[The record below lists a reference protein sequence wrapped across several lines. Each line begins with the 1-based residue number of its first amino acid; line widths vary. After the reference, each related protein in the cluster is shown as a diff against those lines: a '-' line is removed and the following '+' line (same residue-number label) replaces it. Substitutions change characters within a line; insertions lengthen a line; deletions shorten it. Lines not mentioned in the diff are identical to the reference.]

1 MDKERRA
8 LIAEHDFTSRWTIQR
23 LLEPYT
29 CCDVATCGKEALLAF
44 HLAYEEGI
52 PYDIVLL
59 DNVLPEMGGQDV
71 LEQIRVIER
80 GKQIPESERAK
91 VVLITQLGDSEGPLD
106 KLKAQC
112 EAWVVKPI
120 AKSDF
125 LGELHSLGF
134 LRA

>member
-1 MDKERRA
+1 MNKERRA

-59 DNVLPEMGGQDV
+59 DNVLQGLYLKINDTFGLGRIGNLHHKCRTAPGPDAIGNVPFAIQF
-71 LEQIRVIER
+71 LVIAVYS
-80 GKQIPESERAK
+80 I
-91 VVLITQLGDSEGPLD
+91 
-106 KLKAQC
+106 
-112 EAWVVKPI
+112 
-120 AKSDF
+120 
-125 LGELHSLGF
+125 
-134 LRA
+134 